1 MSMLGPVRHTSRRL
15 RRPDPSASKKA
26 APPPAPAARPARGDL
41 PMRTFALAALVIV
54 GSVGG
59 AALVGHRAR
68 APRVAEAPLPPP
80 PPLVERSQAS
90 SRELDDGARASVAP
104 AISVELEQVPVRVD
118 LDGGVVVLG
127 HDPAELDAEGLPA
140 PERLPIARLDEHVRS
155 IGGDEH
161 LRHWLELVD
170 GRRIEVSRETAEEV
184 RRVMPFRAGYD
195 RGAAEAA
202 REAAD

>member
-59 AALVGHRAR
+59 AGLVGHRAR
-68 APRVAEAPLPPP
+68 GPRVAEAPLPPP
-80 PPLVERSQAS
+80 PPLVERSQDPGEAPP
-90 SRELDDGARASVAP
+90 RASVAP

-127 HDPAELDAEGLPA
+127 HDPAELGLEGLPA
-140 PERLPIARLDEHVRS
+140 PERLSIARLDEHVRS

-184 RRVMPFRAGYD
+184 RRLMPFRAGYD